1 MHLYGHQREPDVRG
15 AEFESKGH
23 TERADI
29 SCLATD
35 LRQAQRRPFLHA
47 ITAWMSPHIKATPNS
62 WHAVIVR
69 AAFLAPCLNTALFAS
84 GTHAEM
90 QARPRLTAAT
100 QPSPFSG
107 AFDRY
112 PVLGPSRMRYCH
124 SLPEDPCERPFLCG
138 SGSRARVCWAMI
150 STETSQ
156 PLMPASH
163 VLLVLEQMQLLP

>member
-1 MHLYGHQREPDVRG
+1 MFRALRRTSDRRSG
-15 AEFESKGH
+15 A
-23 TERADI
+23 
-29 SCLATD
+29 
-35 LRQAQRRPFLHA
+35 PFLHA
-47 ITAWMSPHIKATPNS
+47 ITAWMSPHIKATLNS

-100 QPSPFSG
+100 QRRRGGASPFSG
-107 AFDRY
+107 AGTEPLSSAGTEPY
-112 PVLGPSRMRYCH
+112 AVLSLAARGSMRA
-124 SLPEDPCERPFLCG
+124 SIFVRLRFP
-138 SGSRARVCWAMI
+138 RARVCWAMI